1 VRNLNSV
8 VVVAAGS
15 GKRMNIGINKQFIKL
30 GEKEVIAHTIQ
41 VFYINKD
48 IDEIVV
54 CIKPEEEEYFL
65 DNIINKYNFKGV
77 KIAYGGKER
86 QDSIYNGLKKLDEKC
101 NIVLIHDGAR
111 PFVDDKIIAESI
123 EEAKVKKAVV
133 VGVPVSDTIKI
144 VKDGEIEST
153 PDRSLLWAA
162 QTPQVFEYNTIK
174 RAYEDA
180 YESGFYGTDDSMLVE
195 RIGQKVSMVMGSHK
209 NIKIT
214 NQEDLKTANQII
226 QDI

>member
-1 VRNLNSV
+1 MNSV
-8 VVVAAGS
+8 VVVAAGN

-54 CIKPEEEEYFL
+54 CIKPEEEEYFV

-123 EEAKVKKAVV
+123 EEAKIKKAVV

-144 VKDGEIEST
+144 VKNGEIEST

-162 QTPQVFEYNTIK
+162 QTPQVL
-174 RAYEDA
+174 
-180 YESGFYGTDDSMLVE
+180 SMTL
-195 RIGQKVSMVMGSHK
+195 
-209 NIKIT
+209 
-214 NQEDLKTANQII
+214 
-226 QDI
+226 

>member
-1 VRNLNSV
+1 MNSV
-8 VVVAAGS
+8 VVVAAGN

-54 CIKPEEEEYFL
+54 CIKPEEEEYFV

-123 EEAKVKKAVV
+123 EEAKIKKAVV

-144 VKDGEIEST
+144 VKNGEIEST

-174 RAYEDA
+174 KAYEDA

>member
-1 VRNLNSV
+1 MNSV
-8 VVVAAGS
+8 VVVAAGN

-101 NIVLIHDGAR
+101 DIVLIHDGAR

-123 EEAKVKKAVV
+123 EEAKIKKAVV

-144 VKDGEIEST
+144 VKNGEIEST

-162 QTPQVFEYNTIK
+162 QTPQVFEYDTIK
-174 RAYEDA
+174 KAYEDA

-195 RIGQKVSMVMGSHK
+195 RIGQKVSMVMGSQK

-214 NQEDLKTANQII
+214 NPEDLKTANQII